1 MVEQLEGLLRLLD
14 QREGL
19 LAELLLAELL
29 LDSMD
34 QQLVPLEAL
43 LDQRELPLDQREGL
57 LVLQEQEALLLRL
70 PDQREVLLV
79 LQEQEQEQE
88 QEGQGQGQGQ
98 GQEV

>member
-14 QREGL
+14 QREVL
-19 LAELLLAELL
+19 LVGQEQEGLLAELL

-34 QQLVPLEAL
+34 QQLVPVVALLLRL

-57 LVLQEQEALLLRL
+57 LVLQEQEALQLRL

-79 LQEQEQEQE
+79 VQE
-88 QEGQGQGQGQ
+88 QEGQ
-98 GQEV
+98 EV